1 MGLFGLFASKEEREK
16 NALRKLGR
24 KITEKYGPP
33 ENRQKAIEQL
43 GDLRTDAAL
52 RTLLLRFTVRVDP
65 GITDEQEK
73 DTVRRLV
80 VGAGDLAVAP
90 IESFLREREE
100 GVAWGLRALAEIAP
114 DRVLPL
120 VVAELARL
128 GREYT
133 RDPEKKLTL
142 LAWLREHHAGETA
155 PEVEEALLPLLEDF
169 SDDVRIGATR
179 VLAARPP
186 SERAREGLIALLLR
200 DRDNPRVRG
209 EVLAALAGLGVD
221 VKGHRPSVEALLVDP
236 WYLDKEG
243 HVKKRG

>member
-16 NALRKLGR
+16 NALRKLG
-24 KITEKYGPP
+24 KKVTEKYGPA
-33 ENRQKAIEQL
+33 ENRQKAIDQL
-43 GDLRTDAAL
+43 ADLHSDAAL

-65 GITDEQEK
+65 GITDDEEK
-73 DTVRRLV
+73 ETVRRILV
-80 VGAGDLAVAP
+80 DAKELAITP
-90 IESFLREREE
+90 IEGFVREREE

-114 DRVLPL
+114 ARVLGV

-128 GREYT
+128 GREYV

-142 LAWLREHHAGETA
+142 LAWLKEHHEGSTA
-155 PEVEEALLPLLEDF
+155 PEVEDALVPLLEDF
-169 SDDVRIGATR
+169 SDDVRISATR
-179 VLAARPP
+179 VLAGRAA
-186 SERAREGLIALLLR
+186 SERAREALIALLLR
-200 DRDNPRVRG
+200 DRENPRVRG

-221 VKGHRPSVEALLVDP
+221 VKGYRPSVEALLVEP